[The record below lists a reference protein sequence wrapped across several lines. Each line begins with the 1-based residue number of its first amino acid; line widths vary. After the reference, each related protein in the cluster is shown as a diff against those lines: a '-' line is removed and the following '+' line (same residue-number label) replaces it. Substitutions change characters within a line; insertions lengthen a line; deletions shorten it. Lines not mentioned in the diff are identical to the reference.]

1 MFCRWLSATS
11 CFKQPESTPSVGRS
25 KLPDFEAERPPE
37 LAGLPIF
44 SEVTLQV
51 PKTSLSKYVVE
62 LAFGERSRSRLKVEC
77 KRLDDTGPVISAP
90 SVLSAG
96 IVLAR
101 GTILRGGAWVLGEG
115 RALNVLAADE
125 DLLEVSVGGDEHPQL
140 ALLKAA
146 YHLGNRHVA
155 LAISPG
161 LLKIEYDYV
170 LADMLVAMGLKV
182 QRRFGP
188 FEPEWGAYASG
199 HHH

>member
-1 MFCRWLSATS
+1 M
-11 CFKQPESTPSVGRS
+11 GRS
-25 KLPDFEAERPPE
+25 KLPDFDAERPPE
-37 LAGLPIF
+37 LGGLPIF
-44 SEVTLQV
+44 SIASNTPPEQDCAR
-51 PKTSLSKYVVE
+51 YRVE

-77 KRLDDTGPVISAP
+77 RLLQAVTSSGSNQAAYEKARKNADENVDAASF
-90 SVLSAG
+90 SAG
-96 IVLAR
+96 IVLPR

-115 RALNVLAADE
+115 RALHVLAADE
-125 DLLEVSVGGDEHPQL
+125 DLLEVSVSGDDNPQL

-155 LAISPG
+155 LQVAPT
-161 LLKIEYDYV
+161 LLKLEYDYV

-188 FEPEWGAYASG
+188 FEPEWGAYAAG

>member
-1 MFCRWLSATS
+1 M
-11 CFKQPESTPSVGRS
+11 GRS
-25 KLPDFEAERPPE
+25 KLPDFDAERPPE
-37 LAGLPIF
+37 LGGLPIF
-44 SEVTLQV
+44 SIASNTPPEQDCARY
-51 PKTSLSKYVVE
+51 SVE

-77 KRLDDTGPVISAP
+77 RPLKASSLICANQP
-90 SVLSAG
+90 SLEKEGQKADEQADGAVFSAG
-96 IVLAR
+96 IVLPR

-115 RALNVLAADE
+115 RALHVLAADE
-125 DLLEVSVGGDEHPQL
+125 DLLEVSVSGDDNPQL

-155 LAISPG
+155 LQVAPT
-161 LLKIEYDYV
+161 LLKLEYDYV

-188 FEPEWGAYASG
+188 FEPEWAAYAAG

>member
-1 MFCRWLSATS
+1 
-11 CFKQPESTPSVGRS
+11 VGRS

-37 LAGLPIF
+37 LAGLAIF
-44 SEVTLQV
+44 SEVALQAPQAPV
-51 PKTSLSKYVVE
+51 SKYTVE
-62 LAFGERSRSRLKVEC
+62 LAFGERSRSRLKVDC
-77 KRLDDTGPVISAP
+77 KPLVDPGSVSSGQ

-125 DLLEVSVGGDEHPQL
+125 DLLEVSVGGDENPHL